1 MYDPLLGRTYS
12 DIGSDAR
19 NNHKCQG
26 MTGLPALPGVAG
38 GRGGPNLIGYQLME
52 STIPGQM
59 GKDETSLFEGIDTS
73 LTALAQ
79 FAGPNP
85 PAALTGGLA
94 AIVTRGQARA
104 ERIR

>member
-1 MYDPLLGRTYS
+1 MPGNDRTAGPARS
-12 DIGSDAR
+12 RAADAAAP
-19 NNHKCQG
+19 N
-26 MTGLPALPGVAG
+26 VA
-38 GRGGPNLIGYQLME
+38 GYQLME

-85 PAALTGGLA
+85 PAALTAGLA
-94 AIVTRGQARA
+94 AIVDGGQARA
-104 ERIR
+104 EGIR